1 MASISLKGPSKNI
14 FYGRMLDFTRR
25 KFLELPFE
33 SRHKKCAELLR
44 TCYERLVQGKDLPE
58 ASINTYNE
66 MLRWMDYAEICS
78 SDPKEI
84 ADRYHWHCQSAKIL
98 KKEHNLLPAI
108 RSGDR
113 IKSEVPWTIDIYLDE
128 LRSAHN
134 VGSILRTTE
143 AMALGTVY
151 FSSNTPFIDHKQVRD
166 AAMHT
171 EQWIE
176 CRRGIPLSDLR
187 RPIIALETAEKAL
200 NLFEFIFPPLFT
212 LVVGNEEYGCSNAA
226 LMEADYIIEIPLRGR
241 KNSLNVANA
250 FAIAAGEIS
259 RQKN

>member
-1 MASISLKGPSKNI
+1 
-14 FYGRMLDFTRR
+14 
-25 KFLELPFE
+25 
-33 SRHKKCAELLR
+33 
-44 TCYERLVQGKDLPE
+44 
-58 ASINTYNE
+58 
-66 MLRWMDYAEICS
+66 MLRWMDCS
-78 SDPKEI
+78 PLLSINSKEI
-84 ADRYHWHCQSAKIL
+84 ADRYHYHNQLAKVS

-113 IKSEVPWTIDIYLDE
+113 TQSETPWTIDIYLDE

-134 VGSILRTTE
+134 VGSILRTAE

-151 FSSNTPFIDHKQVRD
+151 FSSNTPFIDHKQVKD
-166 AAMHT
+166 AAMQT
-171 EQWIE
+171 EQWVE
-176 CRRGIPLSDLR
+176 CRRGIPLSELK
-187 RPIIALETAEKAL
+187 RPIIALETAERAL

-212 LVVGNEEYGCSNAA
+212 LVVGNEEYGCSDGA

-259 RQKN
+259 RQKKLES